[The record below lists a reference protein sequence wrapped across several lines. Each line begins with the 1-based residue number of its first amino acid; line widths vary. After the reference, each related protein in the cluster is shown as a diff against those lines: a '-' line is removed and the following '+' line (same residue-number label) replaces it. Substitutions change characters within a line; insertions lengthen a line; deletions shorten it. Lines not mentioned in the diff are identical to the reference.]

1 VRILAVDAGNSRVK
15 WGLSESGRWR
25 ALGAVAVDELERL
38 AGDDSWRGML
48 APQRIAVANVAGPG
62 VLNRVASLVRP
73 WAITPTWLQ
82 ATAEACGVT
91 NGYAEPGQLGVDR
104 WAALVAARARHRDD
118 CLVVLAGTA
127 TTIDHLDA
135 SGTFRGGMILP
146 GSRLMKQA
154 LHQNT
159 ADLPLAQGEYRDPP
173 RSTADAIETGC
184 RVAQVAAIERA
195 YRRLPAGAAAF
206 VSGGAAADIV
216 ALLDFRV
223 EAVEHLVLEGIV
235 LLAQ

>member
-15 WGLSESGRWR
+15 WGLSEGGQWR
-25 ALGAVAVDELERL
+25 AVGAVAVEALERL
-38 AGDDSWRGML
+38 ADDDAWRGL
-48 APQRIAVANVAGPG
+48 PAPQRIAVANVAGVG
-62 VLNRVASLVRP
+62 VRSRLAELLGR
-73 WAITPTWLQ
+73 WAIAPTWLA
-82 ATAEACGVT
+82 ATAKAAGVA
-91 NGYAEPGQLGVDR
+91 NAYAEPGQLGVDR
-104 WAALVAARARHRDD
+104 WAALVAARARHRGDS
-118 CLVVLAGTA
+118 LVVLAGTA

-135 SGTFRGGMILP
+135 SGVFRGGMILP
-146 GSRLMKQA
+146 GTRLMKQA

-159 ADLPLAQGEYRDPP
+159 AELPLAQGEYRELP

-195 YRRLPAGAAAF
+195 YRRLPKSSACF
-206 VSGGAAADIV
+206 VSGGGAGDIIV
-216 ALLDFRV
+216 LLDFRV